1 MKAPSLCLLAILL
14 CTGCKTSSQISTNT
28 AYYTDGS
35 VMLVEELDQNK
46 KYIKT
51 TWYAP
56 SGELIWETH
65 WGPNDEGVTL
75 FLDDTGAIRLIGNSR
90 EGLMHGPA
98 FKFDPPITPTAL
110 IYYIEG
116 DESPPPKP

>member
-1 MKAPSLCLLAILL
+1 MKTAFIYLCAALL
-14 CTGCKTSSQISTNT
+14 CAGSKPQNQTSTKT
-28 AYYTDGS
+28 AYYSDGS
-35 VMLVEELDQNK
+35 VMLVEVLDQNK
-46 KYIKT
+46 KYIKS

-56 SGELIWETH
+56 SGEIIWETH
-65 WGPNDEGVTL
+65 WGPNDERVTL

-98 FKFDPPITPTAL
+98 FKFDPPINPAEL

-116 DESPPPKP
+116 DENPPPKP